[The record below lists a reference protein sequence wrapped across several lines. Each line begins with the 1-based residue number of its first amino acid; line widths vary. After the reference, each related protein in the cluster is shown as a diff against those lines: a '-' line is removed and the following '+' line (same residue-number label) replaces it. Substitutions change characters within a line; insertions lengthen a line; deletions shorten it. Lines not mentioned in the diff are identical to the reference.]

1 MIGNIYIR
9 HTVLKIIKKY
19 FQKPSLNIYIC
30 YPNPKNPTLLTS
42 SYLDLTF
49 NNYIE
54 RIIYDLINL
63 INWDERSVACPCR
76 GDGLLELLE
85 NQNLG

>member
-1 MIGNIYIR
+1 MAYGFENNKEIFSK
-9 HTVLKIIKKY
+9 TESK
-19 FQKPSLNIYIC
+19 YIC
-30 YPNPKNPTLLTS
+30 YPNPKNPSLLTS

>member
-1 MIGNIYIR
+1 M
-9 HTVLKIIKKY
+9 LSQS
-19 FQKPSLNIYIC
+19 QKSHP
-30 YPNPKNPTLLTS
+30 LTS